1 VDKNESFNK
10 KKIRGDNLEIFM
22 IIIFVIGIISALFGF
37 LLIFAPDII
46 LKAEEKANILYMTDT
61 AFLKN
66 RIPIGA
72 TLLIAS
78 GFLSYTYA
86 VITLNEIIFLFIAI
100 IAGVFGLLLLI
111 SPNTILTMERQ
122 ANKIYMTDTFFL
134 EYRIYIG
141 VGLLVASAFMIKTYF
156 SFS

>member
-1 VDKNESFNK
+1 MDKNESFNK